1 MVHGAEQDSRGSPAV
16 PIISFLPVPWSWFLL
31 ELLSKRDREAT
42 PHSPCTHLPTAFC
55 WWAPDAAFVP
65 RISQQALCVLTD
77 QQVILGMPLVRG
89 TSAVAAGN
97 KWIVSPILSFL
108 RKGFTVPGQKAELRA
123 QPAAPTPMF
132 FLLVVPKKRQQL
144 MSFHP
149 DISFVMHA
157 VVHHQERVWIS
168 QGCFYVS

>member
-31 ELLSKRDREAT
+31 ELLSKRDGEAT

-55 WWAPDAAFVP
+55 RWAPDAAFVP

-77 QQVILGMPLVRG
+77 QQVIPGMPLLRG
-89 TSAVAAGN
+89 TLAVAGGD
-97 KWIVSPILSFL
+97 KWIVSPILSL
-108 RKGFTVPGQKAELRA
+108 GNILLCWGGKQSLGFTP

-144 MSFHP
+144 CDFTWTSLL
-149 DISFVMHA
+149 
-157 VVHHQERVWIS
+157 
-168 QGCFYVS
+168 